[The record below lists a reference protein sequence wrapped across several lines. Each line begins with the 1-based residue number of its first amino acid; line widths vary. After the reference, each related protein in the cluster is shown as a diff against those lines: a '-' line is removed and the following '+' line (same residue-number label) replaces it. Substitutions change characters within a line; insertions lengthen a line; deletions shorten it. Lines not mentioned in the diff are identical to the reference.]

1 MNTLQLPASFNGPVP
16 DPTATQQVSPLH
28 AFSIMRRHRLA
39 IALVTLGIS
48 VPAGIGIFSL
58 RPYYNASSILIVGT
72 HQAPFRDLQATVSS
86 PEVDTVAVNSEVSIL
101 RSPAIA
107 RAVAKKLD
115 LVNDPDFREALDHVP
130 VSKRLV
136 DAVSRMFVTPPVE
149 PPMTADERLQAVSL
163 LLDQWVTI
171 LNDGRSYII
180 TITASTVNA
189 ATSARIANAYA
200 DVYLDFKRHMK
211 ISATWQANALLDE
224 QIAPLRERLRKAE
237 QAVQAFRE
245 KNGLIAAE
253 LERAPGAN
261 GSSNSADS
269 GGTTVTDQQLI
280 QMNRELITAR
290 GDLESRRARY
300 TEVRNAIR
308 NGSLD
313 SIPDAVSSPL
323 IQQLQAQEAQI
334 SSRAASLSQTV
345 MDGNPDLQSVRAAA
359 AQVRARIG
367 AEVQRVAN
375 SAAKELS
382 SAEARVAALSA
393 EVDRLQGQVTAE
405 NEADV
410 TMRQLQ
416 SEATAARTVYQDYL
430 GRFAQTS
437 TQAELQVAEAD
448 LISRAETPLGP
459 YGPPR
464 KQYMAIAILFALMM
478 GAGSALV
485 IERMR
490 KGVRSTAEL
499 DAIPGLFALG
509 LVTAFAGP
517 LARQYAS
524 RERSAY
530 LETVESIRSVLSF
543 GHSRFRAKVVLVTSA
558 EQAEG
563 KTTFALSLAANTG
576 RCGQRALVIDCD
588 MRNPSAMRVMG
599 AVSIMR
605 NTHAPVSPLLAGLE
619 RDVLPGVDILTPE
632 GMMHRGGGA
641 MLLPEELGQILAQ
654 VGSQYDM
661 ILLDTPPALAFPDA
675 AVLSRQTDGVVMVVK
690 WGQTSAATLVQA
702 MRTLHTY
709 DARTLGA
716 VLTQAPPHSLGE
728 AEKHPFRIYSHY
740 GLLPPT

>member
-1 MNTLQLPASFNGPVP
+1 MNTLQLPASFNGPAP
-16 DPTATQQVSPLH
+16 EPTATQQVSPLH
-28 AFSIMRRHRLA
+28 AFSIMGRHRLA
-39 IALVTLGIS
+39 IALVTLGIA

-58 RPYYNASSILIVGT
+58 RPYYNASSILIIGT

-115 LVNDPDFREALDHVP
+115 LANDPDVREALDHVP
-130 VSKRLV
+130 ASKRLI
-136 DAVSRMFVTPPVE
+136 DAISRMFVTPPPQV
-149 PPMTADERLQAVSL
+149 PMTADERLQATSL
-163 LLDQWVTI
+163 LLDQWVTV

-224 QIAPLRERLRKAE
+224 QIAPLRDRLRKAE

-261 GSSNSADS
+261 GSNNADS

-300 TEVRNAIR
+300 TEIRNAIH

-367 AEVQRVAN
+367 AEIQRVAS

-382 SAEARVAALSA
+382 SAEARVTALSA

-410 TMRQLQ
+410 TLRQLQ

-448 LISRAETPLGP
+448 LISRADTPLGP

-464 KQYMAIAILFALMM
+464 KQYMVIALIFALMM

-509 LVTAFAGP
+509 LVPAFAGS
-517 LARQYAS
+517 LSRQYAS

-588 MRNPSAMRVMG
+588 MRNPSAMRIMG
-599 AVSIMR
+599 AVSIVR

-675 AVLSRQTDGVVMVVK
+675 AVLSRLTDGVVMVVK
-690 WGQTSAATLVQA
+690 WGRTSAATLVQA

-728 AEKHPFRIYSHY
+728 AERHPFRIYSHY

>member
-1 MNTLQLPASFNGPVP
+1 MNTLQLPASFNGPAP
-16 DPTATQQVSPLH
+16 EPTATQQVSPLH
-28 AFSIMRRHRLA
+28 AFSIMGRHRLA
-39 IALVTLGIS
+39 ITLVTLGIA

-58 RPYYNASSILIVGT
+58 RPYYNASSILIIGT

-107 RAVAKKLD
+107 RAVAQKLD

-130 VSKRLV
+130 ISKRMI
-136 DAVSRMFVTPPVE
+136 DAISRMFVTPP
-149 PPMTADERLQAVSL
+149 PQIPMTADERLQATSL
-163 LLDQWVTI
+163 LLNQWVTV

-261 GSSNSADS
+261 GNSNADG

-300 TEVRNAIR
+300 TEIRNAIH

-367 AEVQRVAN
+367 AEIQRVAS

-393 EVDRLQGQVTAE
+393 EVGRLQGQVTAE

-410 TMRQLQ
+410 TLRQLQ

-464 KQYMAIAILFALMM
+464 KQYMLIAFIFALMM

-485 IERMR
+485 IDRMR

-509 LVTAFAGP
+509 LVPAFAGS
-517 LARQYAS
+517 LSRQYAS
-524 RERSAY
+524 RDRSAY

-588 MRNPSAMRVMG
+588 MRNPSAMRIMG
-599 AVSIMR
+599 AVSIVR

-654 VGSQYDM
+654 VGSHYDM

-675 AVLSRQTDGVVMVVK
+675 AVLSRLTDGVVMVVK
-690 WGQTSAATLVQA
+690 WGRTSAATLVQA

-728 AEKHPFRIYSHY
+728 AERHPFRIYSHY

>member
-1 MNTLQLPASFNGPVP
+1 MNTLQLPSSYNGAAP
-16 DPTATQQVSPLH
+16 DPVAIQQISPLH
-28 AFSIMRRHRLA
+28 AFSVMNRHRLA
-39 IALVTLGIS
+39 IALVTLA
-48 VPAGIGIFSL
+48 VALPAGAGIFSL
-58 RPYYNASSILIVGT
+58 KPYYNASSILIVGT
-72 HQAPFRDLQATVSS
+72 RQAPFRDLQATVAS

-107 RAVAKKLD
+107 RAVVQKLD
-115 LVNDPDFREALDHVP
+115 LVNNPEVRETLDSVPLVKRIMDVATSFFTTPAPRVPMTQNERIQATATLLDH
-130 VSKRLV
+130 
-136 DAVSRMFVTPPVE
+136 
-149 PPMTADERLQAVSL
+149 
-163 LLDQWVTI
+163 WVTI

-180 TITASTVNA
+180 TITASTNDA
-189 ATSARIANAYA
+189 LTSARIANAYA

-211 ISATWQANALLDE
+211 ISATWQANAMLDE
-224 QIAPLRERLRKAE
+224 QIVPLRERLRKAE

-261 GSSNSADS
+261 ANNADN
-269 GGTTVTDQQLI
+269 GGTTVTDQQLT
-280 QMNRELITAR
+280 QMNHQLTMAR
-290 GDLESRRARY
+290 ADLESRRARY
-300 TEVRNAIR
+300 AEVRTAIS

-345 MDGNPDLQSVRAAA
+345 MDGNPDLQAERAAA
-359 AQVRARIG
+359 AQVRRRIA
-367 AEVQRVAN
+367 AEVHRIAS

-382 SAEARVAALSA
+382 SSEAQVTALSA
-393 EVDRLQGQVTAE
+393 AVNRLQGQVTAE

-410 TMRQLQ
+410 TLRQLQ

-448 LISRAETPLGP
+448 LISRADTPLSP

-464 KQYMAIAILFALMM
+464 KQYMAIAVIFALLI

-485 IERMR
+485 IDRMH

-509 LVTAFAGP
+509 LVPAFAGP
-517 LARQYAS
+517 LRRQYVS

-558 EQAEG
+558 EQDEG
-563 KTTFALSLAANTG
+563 KTTFALSLAANTA

-599 AVSIMR
+599 GISVLHNSQM
-605 NTHAPVSPLLAGLE
+605 PVDALLAGLE

-632 GMMHRGGGA
+632 GCCTVAGA
-641 MLLPEELGQILAQ
+641 PCCC
-654 VGSQYDM
+654 
-661 ILLDTPPALAFPDA
+661 P
-675 AVLSRQTDGVVMVVK
+675 RN
-690 WGQTSAATLVQA
+690 WGRSCPMSA
-702 MRTLHTY
+702 
-709 DARTLGA
+709 
-716 VLTQAPPHSLGE
+716 HS
-728 AEKHPFRIYSHY
+728 
-740 GLLPPT
+740 TT

>member
-1 MNTLQLPASFNGPVP
+1 MNTLQLPASFNGPAAP
-16 DPTATQQVSPLH
+16 DPMATQQVSPLH
-28 AFSIMRRHRLA
+28 AFSIMNRHRLA
-39 IALVTLGIS
+39 IALVTLGIA
-48 VPAGIGIFSL
+48 VPAGFGIFSL
-58 RPYYNASSILIVGT
+58 RPYYSASSILIVGT
-72 HQAPFRDLQATVSS
+72 RQAPFRDLQATVSS

-107 RAVAKKLD
+107 RAVVKKLD
-115 LVNDPDFREALDHVP
+115 LVDDPDVREALDHVP
-130 VSKRLV
+130 LTKRIIN
-136 DAVSRMFVTPPVE
+136 AVSRLFVTPP
-149 PPMTADERLQAVSL
+149 PQLPMTPDERLQATSL

-180 TITASTVNA
+180 TITASMNNA
-189 ATSARIANAYA
+189 QTSARIANAYA

-261 GSSNSADS
+261 GTSNDN

-300 TEVRNAIR
+300 AEIRNALN
-308 NGSLD
+308 NGSVD

-359 AQVRARIG
+359 AQVRSRIG
-367 AEVQRVAN
+367 AEVHRIAN
-375 SAAKELS
+375 SAAKELA
-382 SAEARVAALSA
+382 SAEARVSALSA
-393 EVDRLQGQVTAE
+393 EVNRLQGQVTAE

-410 TMRQLQ
+410 TLRQLQ

-448 LISRAETPLGP
+448 LISRADTPIGP

-464 KQYMAIAILFALMM
+464 TQYMAIALLFSLIA
-478 GAGSALV
+478 GAGSAL
-485 IERMR
+485 IIDRMR

-509 LVTAFAGP
+509 LVPAFAGT
-517 LARQYAS
+517 LSRQYAS

-599 AVSIMR
+599 AVSIVR
-605 NTHAPVSPLLAGLE
+605 NNHMPVDPLLAGLE

-632 GMMHRGGGA
+632 GMMHRGGRA
-641 MLLPEELGQILAQ
+641 MLLPEELGRILAQ

-690 WGQTSAATLVQA
+690 WGRTSASTLVQA

-740 GLLPPT
+740 GLLPPG

>member
-1 MNTLQLPASFNGPVP
+1 MNTLQIPSSYNGSSPEPV
-16 DPTATQQVSPLH
+16 AIQQISPLH
-28 AFSIMRRHRLA
+28 AFSVMNRHRLA
-39 IALVTLGIS
+39 IAIVTLAVAI
-48 VPAGIGIFSL
+48 PAGVGIFSL
-58 RPYYNASSILIVGT
+58 KPYYNAASILIVGT
-72 HQAPFRDLQATVSS
+72 RQAPFRDLQATVAS

-107 RAVAKKLD
+107 RAVVQKLD
-115 LVNDPDFREALDHVP
+115 LLNDPEVRETLDSTP
-130 VSKRLV
+130 ITKRIMDLV
-136 DAVSRMFVTPPVE
+136 TGLFVTRPPPV
-149 PPMTADERLQAVSL
+149 PMTHDERVQATSL
-163 LLDQWVTI
+163 LLDRWVTI

-180 TITASTVNA
+180 TVTASTGNA
-189 ATSARIANAYA
+189 QTSARIANAYA

-211 ISATWQANALLDE
+211 IAATWQANAMLDE
-224 QIAPLRERLRKAE
+224 QIVPLRERLRKAE

-261 GSSNSADS
+261 ANNNDN
-269 GGTTVTDQQLI
+269 GGTTVTDQQLT
-280 QMNRELITAR
+280 QMNHQLITAR
-290 GDLESRRARY
+290 ADLESRRARY
-300 TEVRNAIR
+300 AEIRNAIR
-308 NGSLD
+308 NGSVD

-323 IQQLQAQEAQI
+323 IQQLQAQEAQL
-334 SSRAASLSQTV
+334 SSRAASLSQTF
-345 MDGNPDLQSVRAAA
+345 MDGNPDLQAARAAA
-359 AQVRARIG
+359 AQVRRHIA
-367 AEVQRVAN
+367 AEVNRIAT
-375 SAAKELS
+375 SAAKELAS
-382 SAEARVAALSA
+382 SEAQVAALTA
-393 EVDRLQGQVTAE
+393 TVDRLQGQVTAE

-410 TMRQLQ
+410 TLRQLQ

-448 LISRAETPLGP
+448 LISRAETPLSP

-464 KQYMAIAILFALMM
+464 KQYMAIAVLFSLLI

-485 IERMR
+485 IDKMH

-509 LVTAFAGP
+509 LVPTFAGP
-517 LARQYAS
+517 LRRQYIS

-543 GHSRFRAKVVLVTSA
+543 GHSRFRAKVVLITSA
-558 EQAEG
+558 EQDEG
-563 KTTFALSLAANTG
+563 KTTFALSLAANTA

-588 MRNPSAMRVMG
+588 LRNPSAMRVMG
-599 AVSIMR
+599 GVSVLHNSHM
-605 NTHAPVSPLLAGLE
+605 PVDPLLVGLE

-641 MLLPEELGQILAQ
+641 MLRPEELGQILSQ
-654 VGSQYDM
+654 VNSQYDM

-690 WGQTSAATLVQA
+690 WGHTPASTLVQA
-702 MRTLHTY
+702 MRALRTY

-716 VLTQAPPHSLGE
+716 VLTQAPPNSLGE
-728 AEKHPFRIYSHY
+728 AEKHPFRIYNHY
-740 GLLPPT
+740 GLLPPG

>member
-1 MNTLQLPASFNGPVP
+1 MNTLQLPASFNGPAP
-16 DPTATQQVSPLH
+16 EPTATQQVSPLH
-28 AFSIMRRHRLA
+28 AFSIMGRHRLA
-39 IALVTLGIS
+39 IALVTLGIA

-58 RPYYNASSILIVGT
+58 RPYYNASSILIIGT

-107 RAVAKKLD
+107 RAVAQKLD

-130 VSKRLV
+130 ISKRMI
-136 DAVSRMFVTPPVE
+136 DAISRMFVTPP
-149 PPMTADERLQAVSL
+149 PQIPMTADERLQATSL
-163 LLDQWVTI
+163 LLNQWVTV

-261 GSSNSADS
+261 GNSNADG

-300 TEVRNAIR
+300 TEIRNAIH

-367 AEVQRVAN
+367 AEIQRVAS

-410 TMRQLQ
+410 TLRQLQ

-464 KQYMAIAILFALMM
+464 KQYMLIALIFALMM

-485 IERMR
+485 IDRMR

-509 LVTAFAGP
+509 LVPAFAGS
-517 LARQYAS
+517 LSRQYAS
-524 RERSAY
+524 RDRSAY

-588 MRNPSAMRVMG
+588 MRNPSAMRIMG
-599 AVSIMR
+599 AVSIVR

-654 VGSQYDM
+654 VGSHYDM

-675 AVLSRQTDGVVMVVK
+675 AVLSRLTDGVVMVVK
-690 WGQTSAATLVQA
+690 WGRTSAATLVQA

-728 AEKHPFRIYSHY
+728 AERHPFRIYSHY